1 MKKFVIYHSKI
12 LSFVEMNENIVE
24 NYVNYLKKF
33 KTKSQSLILYPH
45 NTSGMVPIKLED
57 IIKIYKKLNY
67 SNFKQYKLQKLLN
80 FDLRPETKDNDLIII
95 D

>member
-1 MKKFVIYHSKI
+1 
-12 LSFVEMNENIVE
+12 
-24 NYVNYLKKF
+24 
-33 KTKSQSLILYPH
+33 
-45 NTSGMVPIKLED
+45 MVPIKLED